1 MIWSCQG
8 GSEDEFNQFSLQIQF
23 NQWVNSVQSML
34 EWYPHW
40 NEYRRRQIA
49 VWNGC
54 HVGFSCILWPYC
66 HLQTEDPPLAQG
78 YVIGRLEPLL
88 CFVCPKMPILGLIHS
103 HVWIS
108 WTLMPF
114 QLHISKKLSKLSTTS
129 ALRQVFW
136 LRGSTRLSSL
146 CSPPEGLMMFLF
158 VIIFRFHLD
167 YITMSTQMI
176 HLFYVKGQWFPLIK
190 LPFSMSTPQKNILFF
205 HWFV

>member
-1 MIWSCQG
+1 MPGRRRRWVQS
-8 GSEDEFNQFSLQIQF
+8 IQSP
-23 NQWVNSVQSML
+23 NSVQSMGQFSSINVGVVPSLKRISQTANCSL
-34 EWYPHW
+34 EWVPCWFFLHFAAILPPT
-40 NEYRRRQIA
+40 NRR
-49 VWNGC
+49 
-54 HVGFSCILWPYC
+54 S
-66 HLQTEDPPLAQG
+66 PLAQG